1 MATLPGLG
9 SREPNVAVCEL
20 GGLLIGWYTSPMS
33 NPISDSEMAHLQTLA
48 RLELR
53 PKEARTLKQDLNRL
67 LDYFEQIRGLDTEG
81 VEPLARPIATE
92 NVFRED
98 TPAPTLPTERIQ
110 ALATESEEGF
120 FKVPRT
126 VDVGE

>member
-1 MATLPGLG
+1 
-9 SREPNVAVCEL
+9 
-20 GGLLIGWYTSPMS
+20 MS

-53 PKEARTLKQDLNRL
+53 PEEAKTLKQDLNRL
-67 LDYFEQIRGLDTEG
+67 LDYFEQIRELDTEG
-81 VEPLARPIATE
+81 VEPLARPVANE